1 MPYEI
6 KYIKI
11 NGISPMSAN
20 KKLSVKIRNLKAISE
35 LEMSLD
41 IKPGLICFVGSNGA
55 GKSTVLNVLS
65 QLINKANIGRLFFDE
80 KREEASVE
88 ITFGGESCTWHQN
101 NGRWTKSGDFS
112 GVKGFHESGIV
123 YGSRFSNSSL
133 NNIHKYCEHYAGE
146 SDTYVDAP
154 DFVYKN
160 LGKILKGNEIYYRG
174 LKTITKADLSRKA
187 KELPKDSENYLIRSE
202 KPFLLRKD
210 SGFITQYKMSS
221 GEYLLLK
228 ILDYIYYRITYA
240 SDKEGNK
247 EPFLVI
253 IDEVEIALH
262 PSAQKRLIQFCNK
275 VSKEHNICIIFSSH
289 SREIIS
295 SLNPNQIHLLE
306 SHLGKIGITTPCYP
320 HYAIRGIYESSGYD
334 YVVCVEDSLA
344 KKIVSE
350 TIKKKGLSNNKLVNV
365 SALGGWREVLNFTHE
380 FKVNGLFNNTKMV
393 IVLDGDVEDRFHVEY
408 GSPCNGCDY
417 YDFIKCNHSDI
428 KGKGL
433 EPPKPSCKVV
443 PNSYPYYQDVAFL
456 PISSLEKEI
465 RSRLI
470 TNPDYDF
477 ISALENLNYFGQ
489 SSVSDLVLQYEAK
502 AAAYFVSDSFKS
514 KGIEADLSNFDAD
527 GKILWRL
534 LSGNIKLGV
543 TLDDLVS
550 YLCSVFA
557 TRSEQTSEAWERF
570 EKQLAILL
578 QKPLS

>member
-1 MPYEI
+1 
-6 KYIKI
+6 
-11 NGISPMSAN
+11 MSGS

-41 IKPGLICFVGSNGA
+41 IKPGLTCFVGSNGA

-80 KREEASVE
+80 KREGASVE
-88 ITFGGESCTWHQN
+88 IDFGGESCTWLQKS
-101 NGRWTKSGDFS
+101 GRWIKDGDFP
-112 GVKGFHESGIV
+112 GIKGFHESGIV

-133 NNIHKYCEHYAGE
+133 NNIHKYCEHYANH
-146 SDTYVDAP
+146 SDSYVDAP

-160 LGKILKGNEIYYRG
+160 LGKILKGNENHYKG
-174 LKTITKADLSRKA
+174 LKTITKADVSRKA
-187 KELPKDSENYLIRSE
+187 KELPKESENYLIRAE
-202 KPFLLRKD
+202 KPFLLQKD

-228 ILDYIYYRITYA
+228 ILDYIYYRITYP
-240 SDKEGNK
+240 SDKGESK

-262 PSAQKRLIQFCNK
+262 PSSQKRLIQFCNK
-275 VSKEHNICIIFSSH
+275 VSKEHSICIIFSSH

-306 SHLGKIGITTPCYP
+306 SHLGKISITTPCYP

-350 TIKKKGLSNNKLVNV
+350 TIKKRGLSNNKLVNV
-365 SALGGWREVLNFTHE
+365 SALGGWREVLSFTHE
-380 FKVNGLFNNTKMV
+380 FKINGLFNNTKMV
-393 IVLDGDVEDRFHVEY
+393 IVLDGDVEAAFHAEQ
-408 GSPCNGCDY
+408 GSPCNTCNYHG
-417 YDFIKCNHSDI
+417 FIKDNHADI
-428 KGKGL
+428 KSKGF
-433 EPPKPSCKVV
+433 EPPKLSCKLL
-443 PNSYPYYQDVAFL
+443 PNNYPYYQDVAFL
-456 PISSLEKEI
+456 PISSFEKEV
-465 RSRLI
+465 RFRLI

-477 ISALENLNYFGQ
+477 ISTLENLNYFGQ
-489 SSVSDLVLQYEAK
+489 SSVSDLVSQYEAK
-502 AAAYFVSDSFKS
+502 AANYFSSENFKARGVEAKLMNYDS
-514 KGIEADLSNFDAD
+514 D

-534 LSGNIKLGV
+534 LSTHIRPGV
-543 TLDDLVS
+543 SLDDMVS
-550 YLCSVFA
+550 YLCGVFA
-557 TRSEQTSEAWERF
+557 TRTEETSEAWEHF
-570 EKQLAILL
+570 ENQLTILL

>member
-1 MPYEI
+1 
-6 KYIKI
+6 
-11 NGISPMSAN
+11 MSGS
-20 KKLSVKIRNLKAISE
+20 KGLSVSIRNLKAISE
-35 LEMSLD
+35 LQMSLD
-41 IKPGLICFVGSNGA
+41 IKPGLICFVGGNGA

-80 KREEASVE
+80 KREGASVK
-88 ITFGGESCTWHQN
+88 IDFGGESCTWLQV
-101 NGRWTKSGDFS
+101 NGRWIKNGDFS

-146 SDTYVDAP
+146 SDSYVDAP

-160 LGKILKGNEIYYRG
+160 LGKILKGNEIHYKG

-187 KELPKDSENYLIRSE
+187 KELPKDSESYLIRAE

-240 SDKEGNK
+240 SDKNENK

-295 SLNPNQIHLLE
+295 SLSPNQIHLLE
-306 SHLGKIGITTPCYP
+306 SHLGKISITHPCFP
-320 HYAIRGIYESSGYD
+320 HYAVRGIYESSGYD

-393 IVLDGDVEDRFHVEY
+393 IVLDGDVEESFHAEY
-408 GSPCNGCDY
+408 GSPCDRCDY
-417 YDFIKCNHSDI
+417 RDFVKDNHADFKD
-428 KGKGL
+428 KGFQ
-433 EPPKPSCKVV
+433 PPKFNCKVL

-470 TNPDYDF
+470 TDPDYEF
-477 ISALENLNYFGQ
+477 ISSLENLNYFGQ
-489 SSVSDLVLQYEAK
+489 SSVSDLVSQYEAK
-502 AAAYFVSDSFKS
+502 AAVYFSSDSFKAR
-514 KGIEADLSNFDAD
+514 GVAPELLNYDLD

-534 LSGNIKLGV
+534 LSTNIRPGI
-543 TLDDLVS
+543 TLDDLIS
-550 YLCSVFA
+550 YFCGIFS
-557 TRSEQTSEAWERF
+557 TRAEGASEAWEKF
-570 EKQLAILL
+570 ERQLTVLL